1 MQYYHGTDKS
11 FRNFDL
17 SKAENYKDFGIGVYL
32 SEEFWHAESVAKK
45 RNGEHAYVMEYN
57 VNIEEMRKVLKVKEF
72 KKTSEP
78 WLKFVLL
85 NRNTLIKSEYDA
97 VIGATADAAAQ
108 TEIEKFYRNHKN
120 RKPSKKEYRDLL
132 VRLAVH
138 KYPKQICLLS
148 QKAVDY
154 FDKKYSKTHTVY

>member
-11 FRNFDL
+11 FRHFDL
-17 SKAENYKDFGIGVYL
+17 SKAGNYKDFGIGVYL

-45 RNGEHAYVMEYN
+45 RNGEHAYVMEYD
-57 VNIEEMRKVLKVKEF
+57 VNIDETRKILKVKEF

-85 NRNTLIKSEYDA
+85 NRNTLIQSEYDI

-108 TEIEKFYRNHKN
+108 AEIEKFYRFHKN
-120 RKPSKKEYRDLL
+120 RKPTKKEYRDLI
-132 VRLAVH
+132 VRLATN
-138 KYPKQICLLS
+138 KYPKQICLCS

-154 FDKKYSKTHTVY
+154 FNTRYSKTHTLY